1 MSVFGRERLT
11 EIFNNTS
18 YLCKNDSLLK
28 EMVDSAN
35 KKQMVILEGDKVIR
49 SEKKFDKPA
58 KVVVSKKRTLRLQG
72 HTVPKRYA
80 SITLL
85 LSQIQEEGWSVAQL
99 HRKNVSAGAVR
110 CFLI

>member
-11 EIFNNTS
+11 EIFNDTC

-58 KVVVSKKRTLRLQG
+58 KVVVSKKRTLE
-72 HTVPKRYA
+72 A
-80 SITLL
+80 SRAYRTKEVCVHIFASAT
-85 LSQIQEEGWSVAQL
+85 IPGGGVERGAVAQE
-99 HRKNVSAGAVR
+99 
-110 CFLI
+110 